1 MTSLSVE
8 DRLKLIKFKYRIVTG
23 ADTEHPY
30 AIQKKGWFRW
40 KTIENCRSRDT
51 ARTDLEKFIRNEYQ
65 RPGTVV
71 FEYSEEDYLADK
83 LKNITLYERLRN
95 I

>member
-23 ADTEHPY
+23 ADEDRPY
-30 AIQKKGWFRW
+30 VIQKKGWFYW
-40 KTIENCRSRDT
+40 KTIQNCRGKDS
-51 ARTDLEKFIRNEYQ
+51 ARSDLEKFIRNEYQ
-65 RPGTVV
+65 RPGTVIL
-71 FEYSEEDYLADK
+71 EYSEEDYLADK
-83 LKNITLYERLRN
+83 LKNISLYERLKN